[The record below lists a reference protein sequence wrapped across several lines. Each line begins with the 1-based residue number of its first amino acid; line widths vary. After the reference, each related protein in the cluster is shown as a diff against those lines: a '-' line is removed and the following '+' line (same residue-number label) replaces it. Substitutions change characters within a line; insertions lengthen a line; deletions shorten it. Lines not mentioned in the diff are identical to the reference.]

1 MSTERVPGIVQHA
14 DDAYEAIRAI
24 NHATI
29 ATDADIPAPTLYQVL
44 GNLKTAGGY
53 GLAQA
58 LEQLARGLGRSLAT
72 HEVYEDDGSDPV
84 VAVARAVD
92 ALLLAAVDARL
103 VGERLDEAQTAVARQ
118 GYRGHSV
125 DL

>member
-1 MSTERVPGIVQHA
+1 MTNGPSLRIVQHA

-29 ATDADIPAPTLYQVL
+29 ALDGGIPAPIVYQVL

-58 LEQLARGLGRSLAT
+58 LEQLAGGLGRSLAGYD
-72 HEVYEDDGSDPV
+72 VYEDDGSDP
-84 VAVARAVD
+84 ARTIAHAVD
-92 ALLLAAVDARL
+92 ELLRAAADARR
-103 VGERLDEAQTAVARQ
+103 VGEYVDRAQSAIAGQ
-118 GYRGHSV
+118 GYRRRAA
-125 DL
+125 DM